1 MYSIFS
7 GMELDYLL
15 FARRELWEMETMV
28 DHIKCDHGYTAESPP
43 IINVCLLMEGEIIL
57 VAIENLNKDG
67 FQVLPAFVYIGS
79 VLTGRDQQ
87 SNVKNTH
94 LPPGSLQGDR
104 VLPLDIW
111 DDELWIQAELLA
123 I

>member
-1 MYSIFS
+1 
-7 GMELDYLL
+7 
-15 FARRELWEMETMV
+15 
-28 DHIKCDHGYTAESPP
+28 
-43 IINVCLLMEGEIIL
+43 MEGEIIL

-94 LPPGSLQGDR
+94 LPPGSLQVDLEKCSDIRGDFMKWGSLGSCR
-104 VLPLDIW
+104 RSSFASGYEPLKEEPLGSIIDIRKAVLQSP
-111 DDELWIQAELLA
+111 
-123 I
+123 